1 MVRMGS
7 PVRFRRGAP
16 PQHRRSGRV
25 RHRPVAGL
33 SAVNRRLPE
42 ICQIDLITLSR
53 YAIEE
58 LDAVDLAPAGPC
70 PGSPSL
76 IRGRTNQNRGQQE
89 QPEPWPEQARPLQ
102 APAVGGPR
110 ARHPP
115 RHPLAVPPCPAG
127 LHSHCWPAVPSAC
140 WVLAITALLL
150 AHAEKMGLAAFN
162 PWRCLCRVLR
172 VRWPARWEVQMAQ
185 LLVFD
190 IDSAQTAQAIHRVV
204 GW

>member
-1 MVRMGS
+1 VYGVANLWRIDGKDGVAGS
-7 PVRFRRGAP
+7 IPAGAR

-33 SAVNRRLPE
+33 SAVNHRLPE

-53 YAIEE
+53 YAVEE
-58 LDAVDLAPAGPC
+58 LDAVDLAAPAGPC

-76 IRGRTNQNRGQQE
+76 IRGRTTRTEVSRSSQNRG
-89 QPEPWPEQARPLQ
+89 PEQARPLQ

-127 LHSHCWPAVPSAC
+127 LHSHCWPAVPSVLLGVGHHRPSPCAC
-140 WVLAITALLL
+140 EDAAC
-150 AHAEKMGLAAFN
+150 GLQSVAVS
-162 PWRCLCRVLR
+162 L
-172 VRWPARWEVQMAQ
+172 
-185 LLVFD
+185 
-190 IDSAQTAQAIHRVV
+190 
-204 GW
+204 